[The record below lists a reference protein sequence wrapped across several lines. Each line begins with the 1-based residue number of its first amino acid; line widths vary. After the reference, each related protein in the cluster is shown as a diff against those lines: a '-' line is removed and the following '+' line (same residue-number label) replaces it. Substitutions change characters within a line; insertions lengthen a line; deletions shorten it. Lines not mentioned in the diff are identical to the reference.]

1 MKYLIVTG
9 ISGSGKSTAIDVLE
23 DMGYYCIDNM
33 PPELISKFAQICSA
47 TNDSVDKVAFVVDIR
62 SRDFISGFR
71 STLSELKSENTV
83 FKLLFLDASDECIIR
98 RYKETRRKHPLDDAY
113 YGNIKN
119 AIEAERDFLSAAR
132 EAADYYID
140 TSNLSTAQFKEKMY
154 STFLSGAGDFIHIDV
169 YSFGFKYGSP
179 TDADL
184 VFDVRCLPN
193 PFYIE
198 SLKTKTGLNTE
209 VSEYV
214 MSFEDSQILLHK
226 LENLIDFLL
235 PLYIKEGKSQLV
247 IAFGCTGGKHRSVT
261 FAEKV
266 GKHLIKDQHK
276 VRISHRDIDKH

>member
-33 PPELISKFAQICSA
+33 PPELISKFAQICSV

-71 STLSELKSENTV
+71 NTLSELKSENTV

-198 SLKTKTGLNTE
+198 SLKSKTGLNAE

-214 MSFEDSQILLHK
+214 MSFEDSQMLLHK
-226 LENLIDFLL
+226 LEDLIDFLL

-261 FAEKV
+261 FAEKI

-276 VRISHRDIDKH
+276 VRVSHRDIDKH

>member
-261 FAEKV
+261 FAENV